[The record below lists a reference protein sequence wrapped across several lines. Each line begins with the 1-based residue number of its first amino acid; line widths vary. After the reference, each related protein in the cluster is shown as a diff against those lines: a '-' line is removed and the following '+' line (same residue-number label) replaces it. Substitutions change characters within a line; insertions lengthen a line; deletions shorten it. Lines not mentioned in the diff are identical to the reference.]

1 MNRVMVV
8 DDHETNLKLYAR
20 VVTQIPNSQS
30 NAFVSPKSA
39 LRWAEINDISLV
51 LVDQEMPEMSGVDFI
66 RAFRE
71 IRGRH
76 DVPIIMITATSGDKE
91 LRRTAVQTG
100 ASAFLTKPV
109 DPVEFIALAQNF
121 MVMHNLKRDALA
133 RAESSQV
140 QVRLLQTSVDAKDV
154 ELIETLERVME
165 ARDKRLADHC
175 KRTALIAEAIAN
187 KLRLSTNEVRGIA
200 TAARVHDIGK
210 LSVADRVLQKPAR
223 LTEVERRSVQAH
235 AAAGAALFAERET
248 PILALAAQIAGS
260 HHEWFDGSGYPA
272 GLKGEAIPLA
282 ARVVAVADAF
292 CALTSSRPYRDA
304 LSVGLAL
311 DEIERGAG
319 NHYEPRI
326 VGALREST
334 SEIADVRARYP
345 DLAPT
350 A

>member
-1 MNRVMVV
+1 VLVV

-20 VVTQIPNSQS
+20 VVTQIPNASS
-30 NAFVSPKSA
+30 NGFLSAKAA
-39 LRWAEINDISLV
+39 LRWAEINEVALV
-51 LVDQEMPEMSGVDFI
+51 LVDQEMPELSGVDFI

-76 DVPIIMITATSGDKE
+76 DVPIIMITGTSDKE
-91 LRRTAVQTG
+91 LRRTAVQSG

-121 MVMHNLKRDALA
+121 MAMYNLKRDALL
-133 RAESSQV
+133 RAENLQV
-140 QVRLLQTSVDAKDV
+140 QVRLLQGTIDAKDL

-187 KLRLSTNEVRGIA
+187 KLRLSTNDVRSIA

-223 LTEVERRSVQAH
+223 LTDAERRSAQGH
-235 AAAGAALFAERET
+235 AAAAAALFAGRET
-248 PILALAAQIAGS
+248 PLLALAAQIAQS
-260 HHEWFDGSGYPA
+260 HHEWFDGGGYPA
-272 GLKGEAIPLA
+272 GLKGEAIPVA
-282 ARVVAVADAF
+282 ARIVAVADAF
-292 CALTSSRPYRDA
+292 SALTSHRPYRDA

-319 NHYEPRI
+319 FKYEPRI

-334 SEIADVRARYP
+334 PEIADVRARYP

>member
-8 DDHETNLKLYAR
+8 DDHETNLKVYAR
-20 VVTQIPNSQS
+20 VITQIPNSSS
-30 NAFVSPKSA
+30 NAFLSPKSA
-39 LRWAEINDISLV
+39 LRWSEINDVSLV
-51 LVDQEMPEMSGVDFI
+51 LVDQEMPEMAGVDFI

-76 DVPIIMITATSGDKE
+76 DVPIIMITATSDKE
-91 LRRTAVQTG
+91 LRRTAAQNG

-121 MVMHNLKRDALA
+121 MVMHNLKREALM
-133 RAESSQV
+133 RAENAQT
-140 QVRLLQTSVDAKDV
+140 QVRLLQGTVDAKDL

-165 ARDKRLADHC
+165 GRDKRLADHC

-187 KLRLSTNEVRGIA
+187 KLRLSTNEVRSIA
-200 TAARVHDIGK
+200 AAARIHDIGK

-223 LTEVERRSVQAH
+223 LTEVERRAAH
-235 AAAGAALFAERET
+235 GHAEAGAAIVRERET
-248 PILALAAQIAGS
+248 PLLVLAAQIANS
-260 HHEWFDGSGYPA
+260 HHEWFDGNGYPA

-282 ARVVAVADAF
+282 ARIVAVADAF
-292 CALTSSRPYRDA
+292 CALTSHRPYRDA

-319 NHYEPRI
+319 SRYESRI
-326 VGALREST
+326 VGALRECT
-334 SEIADVRARYP
+334 PEIADVRARYP

>member
-20 VVTQIPNSQS
+20 VVTQIPNASS

-39 LRWAEINDISLV
+39 LRWAEINDIALV
-51 LVDQEMPEMSGVDFI
+51 LVDHEMPEMSGVDFI

-76 DVPIIMITATSGDKE
+76 DVPIIMITATADKE
-91 LRRTAVQTG
+91 LRRTAVQSG

-121 MVMHNLKRDALA
+121 MVMHNLKREALV
-133 RAESSQV
+133 RADNAQT
-140 QVRLLQTSVDAKDV
+140 QVRLLQTTVDAKDV

-165 ARDKRLADHC
+165 TRDKRLADHC

-187 KLRLSTNEVRGIA
+187 KLRLSTNDVRMIA
-200 TAARVHDIGK
+200 AAARVHDIGK
-210 LSVADRVLQKPAR
+210 LSVADRVLHKPAR
-223 LTEVERRSVQAH
+223 LSDAERRAVQAH
-235 AAAGAALFAERET
+235 AAAGAALFRERET
-248 PILALAAQIAGS
+248 PLLVLAAQIALS
-260 HHEWFDGSGYPA
+260 HHECFDGSGYPA

-292 CALTSSRPYRDA
+292 SALTAARPQRDA

-311 DEIERGAG
+311 DEIERGTG
-319 NHYEPRI
+319 SRYESRI
-326 VGALREST
+326 VGALRESAP
-334 SEIADVRARYP
+334 EIADVRARYP

>member
-1 MNRVMVV
+1 MVV

-20 VVTQIPNSQS
+20 VVTQIPNASS

-39 LRWAEINDISLV
+39 LRWAEINDIALV

-66 RAFRE
+66 RSFRE

-76 DVPIIMITATSGDKE
+76 DVPIIMITATGDKE
-91 LRRTAVQTG
+91 LRRTAVQSG

-121 MVMHNLKRDALA
+121 MVMHNLKREALA
-133 RAESSQV
+133 RAENSQV
-140 QVRLLQTSVDAKDV
+140 QVRLLQTTVDAKDV

-175 KRTALIAEAIAN
+175 KRTALFAEAIAN
-187 KLRLSTNEVRGIA
+187 KLRLSTNDVRTIA

-210 LSVADRVLQKPAR
+210 LCVADRVLHKPAR
-223 LTEVERRSVQAH
+223 LTDPERRSAQAH
-235 AAAGAALFAERET
+235 ASAGAALFRDRET
-248 PILALAAQIAGS
+248 PLLALAAQIAAA
-260 HHEWFDGSGYPA
+260 HHEWYDGSGYPA

-292 CALTSSRPYRDA
+292 AALTSARPHREA

-319 NHYEPRI
+319 SHFEPRI
-326 VGALREST
+326 VGALRECT
-334 SEIADVRARYP
+334 TEIADVRARYP